1 MSNERT
7 VLVLTQPYDV
17 TADYVVAE
25 LAARD
30 RPVFRCDPGEFP
42 QTLTLVAQWGGGW
55 HGSLPLPGRHVALH
69 DLGYAYYRRPTAFEL
84 PEHLTDAERRW
95 ATREARMGLGGV
107 LAAHPW
113 WLNHPHDIA
122 RAEYK
127 PVQLAAA
134 GAVGL
139 SVPSTLI
146 TNEPAAAERFV
157 REHGGAV
164 VKPLGS
170 GVITEDGA
178 AKLIY
183 TNRVS
188 AEEIDHTVAGTAHLF
203 QQRVDK
209 AYEVRLTV
217 VDDAWFAVRIDGAS
231 EAAELDWRTD
241 YDSLSY
247 SVVTI
252 PGPVRDGVRRLLT
265 RLRLRFGALDFIVTP
280 QGEWI
285 FLEINPNGQWA
296 WLQDATGLPIAA
308 AIADALT
315 KETT

>member
-1 MSNERT
+1 MGDKRT

-17 TADYVVAE
+17 TTDYVVAE
-25 LAARD
+25 LEARGQ
-30 RPVFRCDPGEFP
+30 PVFRCDPGEFP
-42 QTLTLVAQWGGGW
+42 QTLTLAAQWGGGW
-55 HGSLPLPGRHVALH
+55 HGSLHLPDRRAALH
-69 DLGYAYYRRPTAFEL
+69 SLGYAYYRRPTSFEL
-84 PEHLTDAERRW
+84 PGHLTTAERKW
-95 ATREARMGLGGV
+95 VIREARMGLGGI

-122 RAEYK
+122 HAEYK
-127 PVQLAAA
+127 PVQLHVA
-134 GAVGL
+134 GTVGL
-139 SVPSTLI
+139 SVPATLV
-146 TNEPAAAERFV
+146 TNEPATARRFV

-170 GVITEDGA
+170 GVLTEAGT

-183 TNRVS
+183 TNRVCV
-188 AEEIDHTVAGTAHLF
+188 EDIDHTVAGTAHLF
-203 QQRVDK
+203 QQQVDK

-217 VDDAWFAVRIDGAS
+217 VDDVCFAVRIDSGS
-231 EAAELDWRTD
+231 NAAALDWRSD
-241 YDSLSY
+241 YDNLSY
-247 SVVTI
+247 SVVAVPDRI
-252 PGPVRDGVRRLLT
+252 REAVRRLMA

-280 QGEWI
+280 HGEWV

-315 KETT
+315 TETT